1 MRSGKRRPSATRAS
15 RTRPGPGFTTWANK
29 VPEGGQDLEFDPV
42 EVLEGSSFMLS
53 DRRGDVNPGSYAGFF
68 HEDTRYL
75 NRFVLSVGGAAPSV
89 LTSGG
94 VDYYSAAF
102 YL

>member
-1 MRSGKRRPSATRAS
+1 M
-15 RTRPGPGFTTWANK
+15 
-29 VPEGGQDLEFDPV
+29 PEGGQDLEFDPV
-42 EVLEGSSFMLS
+42 QVLEGSSFMLS
-53 DRRGDVNPGSYAGFF
+53 DRRGDVRRGSIAGLF

-75 NRFVLSVGGAAPSV
+75 NRFVLTVGGTAPAV

-102 YL
+102 YLTNPEVEGLPAPLSLPVCLRGKR